1 MALVNALCLYAEF
14 GVASVPNSV
23 IFVSSAS
30 LASYVEEKFTAQ
42 SFDVFVHP
50 GFGALVGVLNLD

>member
-23 IFVSSAS
+23 IFFSSAS
-30 LASYVEEKFTAQ
+30 LASYVEEKFTK
-42 SFDVFVHP
+42 FRCFFVHP